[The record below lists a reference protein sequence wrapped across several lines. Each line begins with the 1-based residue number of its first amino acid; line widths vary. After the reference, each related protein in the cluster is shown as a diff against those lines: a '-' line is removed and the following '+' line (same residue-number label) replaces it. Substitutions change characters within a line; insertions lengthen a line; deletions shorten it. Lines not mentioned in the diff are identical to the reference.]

1 MPRRLAIL
9 LALLIALGS
18 ALYLDVYEYF
28 RSRVLVLKLENS
40 FIKLEEYDRNVE
52 QKREYLAKL
61 EKTVQPRM
69 TLKELENLT
78 KTSNLSFSPQ
88 KDGTYLVE
96 GTCRADQL
104 VNLLN
109 ELLKSANLTV
119 QLLQIEAKELV
130 PVVTDQAQRY
140 ANLSVKMILK
150 GVMLQ

>member
-28 RSRVLVLKLENS
+28 RSRVLILKLENS

-78 KTSNLSFSPQ
+78 KASNLLFSPQ

-104 VNLLN
+104 VTLLN

>member
-9 LALLIALGS
+9 LALLITLVS

-28 RSRVLVLKLENS
+28 RSRNLILKLENS
-40 FIKLEEYDRNVE
+40 FIKLEQYDENVE

-61 EKTVQPRM
+61 ESTVQPRV
-69 TLKELENLT
+69 TLKELENLS
-78 KTSNLSFSPQ
+78 KVSSLSFSLQ

-96 GTCRADQL
+96 GTCGADQL

-109 ELLKSANLTV
+109 ELLKNANLTV

-140 ANLSVKMILK
+140 TNVNVKMVLK
-150 GVMLQ
+150 GVMLE